1 MNYNYYAPDA
11 NNGICE
17 ANGCTA
23 RATTQLSVRVGD
35 LGNILLSLCS
45 NCVTRFADEDMSLSY
60 KKDT

>member
-1 MNYNYYAPDA
+1 MNYHHYAPDI

-17 ANGCTA
+17 ATGCTA
-23 RATTQLSVRVGD
+23 RANTQLSVRVGD
-35 LGNILLSLCS
+35 LGNISLSLCS